1 MKRLMVHKLLFVSEM
16 IRTKDF
22 TSWRKVETVVINE
35 EYFFLSLHLSIGN
48 TLNLAQVRWCDG
60 SSYRKFGGILS
71 IIREI
76 YVHCLSVKNLQISCM
91 LTQEFLKVWEI
102 VTTAAEVGH
111 VLHKVLV
118 CACILLI
125 STYSIWKL

>member
-1 MKRLMVHKLLFVSEM
+1 MVHKLLFVSEM

-35 EYFFLSLHLSIGN
+35 EYFFLSLDLSIGN

-60 SSYRKFGGILS
+60 NSYRKFGGILRDLS

-111 VLHKVLV
+111 VEHKVLV

-125 STYSIWKL
+125 STYSIWKH

>member
-1 MKRLMVHKLLFVSEM
+1 MVHKLLFVSEM

-35 EYFFLSLHLSIGN
+35 EYFFLSLSISLLE
-48 TLNLAQVRWCDG
+48 TLWIWLRLGDVMEAVIENLEG
-60 SSYRKFGGILS
+60 SWGIS
-71 IIREI
+71 GIIREI

-111 VLHKVLV
+111 VEHKVLV